1 MRKYR
6 QFILLAAFVV
16 LLLSAC
22 SNEKKEVL
30 QVHSPDGKIIVSIF
44 LKNGELNYSA
54 NKENMVMI
62 APSKLG
68 FKFKD
73 GTVLGNKLKVVKT
86 IPLFFN
92 ETWEQPWGEKRLIEN
107 RYDEMTVILKEKSGL
122 KRDLNMIFRVY
133 NDGFGFRYQI
143 PEQAKLDSF
152 VIMDELTEFALPA
165 ADKAWWTTAYK
176 GFYYENLTKFSPVN
190 EIGDTVTVPLTIETK
205 SGKYL
210 AIHEAN
216 LTNYAAMNLYCINKT
231 TLKCDLTPWS
241 TGEKVFAKTPFQSPW
256 RMVIIGDKPGDLI
269 TSYLELN
276 LNDPCKIKDTS
287 WIKPGRYIGI
297 WWAIH
302 MGKYTWPMGP
312 KHGATT
318 ENTMRYI
325 DFAAKHGFSGVL
337 VEGWNYEWNCDWTTK
352 LDNFSFTKSYPDFD
366 IEKITSY
373 AKSKGVRLIG
383 HHETG
388 GSTINYEKQMDDG
401 FKMYEQLGVNC
412 VKTGYVGKLLDR
424 KERHSSQYG
433 VLHFRKVMETA
444 AKYHIMI
451 DNHEP
456 VMPTGLQRTWPN
468 FMTGEGM
475 RGQEYN
481 AWSDDGGNPTEHT
494 TIIPFTR
501 GLAGPMDYTPGIFN
515 FTNQSKPN
523 TRVKTTLAHQLALY
537 VVLYSPLQMAC
548 DLPENY
554 EGNPAFKFIE
564 TVPVSWDITKVVDS
578 KIGDFIVTA
587 RKDRDSDRWYLG
599 GITDENERE
608 INIDLSFLDP
618 DITYNAIIYQDGVNA
633 NWKTNP
639 TDVSIETREVKSS
652 DQLFLKLAPG
662 GGVAISFT
670 PMIKK

>member
-1 MRKYR
+1 MKKFC
-6 QFILLAAFVV
+6 QNIFLAALLA
-16 LLLSAC
+16 LLLGAC
-22 SNEKKEVL
+22 SKEMEEVL
-30 QVHSPDGKIIVSIF
+30 QVHSPDGKIKVSVF
-44 LKNGELNYSA
+44 LNKGELTYSA
-54 NKENMVMI
+54 NKEKTKI
-62 APSKLG
+62 ISPSKLG

-73 GTVLGNKLKVVKT
+73 GTVLGNKMKVVKT
-86 IPLFFN
+86 EARTFN

-107 RYDEMTVILKEKSGL
+107 RFEELTLFMKEKRGL
-122 KRDLNMIFRVY
+122 KRELSMVFRVY
-133 NDGFGFRYQI
+133 NDGLGFRYQI
-143 PEQAKLDSF
+143 PKQEKLDSF
-152 VIMDELTEFALPA
+152 VIMDELTEFSLPA
-165 ADKAWWTTAYK
+165 ADKAWWIPAYK
-176 GFYYENLTKFSPVN
+176 EFYYESITKHTS
-190 EIGDTVTVPLTIETK
+190 IKDMDTVCTPLTIETQ

-216 LTNYAAMNLYCINKT
+216 LTNYAAMNLFCSSGT

-256 RMVIIGDKPGDLI
+256 RTVIIAEKPGDLI

-276 LNDPCKIKDTS
+276 LNDPCKIEDTS

-302 MGKYTWPMGP
+302 MGKYTWPMGS

-318 ENTMRYI
+318 ENTIRYI

-337 VEGWNYEWNCDWTTK
+337 VEGWNYEWDCDWTTK
-352 LDNFSFTKSYPDFD
+352 LDNFSFTKPYPDFD

-388 GSTINYEKQMDDG
+388 GSTINYEKQMEDG
-401 FKMYEQLGVNC
+401 FKMYEKLGVNC

-433 VLHFRKVMETA
+433 VLHFSKVMETA

-456 VMPTGLQRTWPN
+456 VMPTGLCRTYPN

-481 AWSDDGGNPTEHT
+481 AWSPDGGNSTEHT

-501 GLAGPMDYTPGIFN
+501 GLAGPMDYTPGVFN
-515 FTNQSKPN
+515 FSNPAKPN
-523 TRVKTTLAHQLALY
+523 TRVKTTLAHQLALF

-548 DLPENY
+548 DMPENY

-564 TVPVSWDITKVVDS
+564 SVPVNWDVTKVIDS
-578 KIGDFIVTA
+578 KIGDFIITA
-587 RKDRDSDRWYLG
+587 RKDRDSDNWYLG
-599 GITDENERE
+599 GITDENARE
-608 INIDLSFLDP
+608 TSIDLSFLDP
-618 DITYNAIIYQDGVNA
+618 DITYNAIIYKDGA
-633 NWKTNP
+633 KADWKTNP
-639 TDVSIETREVKSS
+639 TDLSIEKKVVQASEPLT
-652 DQLFLKLAPG
+652 LKLAPG
-662 GGVAISFT
+662 GGVAISFI
-670 PMIKK
+670 PEDN

>member
-1 MRKYR
+1 MKKYR
-6 QFILLAAFVV
+6 QFIFLTALITM
-16 LLLSAC
+16 LLSAC
-22 SNEKKEVL
+22 SNEKEEIR
-30 QVHSPDGKIIVSIF
+30 QVHSPDGKIKVAIF
-44 LKNGELNYSA
+44 LNKGQLAYSA
-54 NKENMVMI
+54 QKENVEI
-62 APSKLG
+62 ISFSKLG

-73 GTVLGNKLKVVKT
+73 GTVLGDKMKVVKT
-86 IPLFFN
+86 EARTFN

-107 RYDEMTVILKEKSGL
+107 RFEEMTLFLQEKRGQ
-122 KRDLNMIFRVY
+122 KRELTMVFRVY

-143 PEQAKLDSF
+143 PQQEKLDSF
-152 VIMDELTEFALPA
+152 IIMDELTEFSLPA
-165 ADKAWWTTAYK
+165 VEKAWWTPSRDL
-176 GFYYENLTKFSPVN
+176 YYESITRFTPINQM
-190 EIGDTVTVPLTIETK
+190 DTVCTPLTIEMK

-216 LTNYAAMNLYCINKT
+216 LTDYAALNLYCT
-231 TLKCDLTPWS
+231 GTSTLKCDLTPWS

-256 RMVIIGDKPGDLI
+256 RTVIIAERPGDLI

-276 LNDPCKIKDTS
+276 LNDPCKIEDTS

-318 ENTMRYI
+318 ENTIRYI

-337 VEGWNYEWNCDWTTK
+337 VEGWNYEWNCDWTSK
-352 LDNFSFTKSYPDFD
+352 LDNFSFTKPYPDFD

-383 HHETG
+383 HNETG
-388 GSTINYEKQMDDG
+388 GSTINYEKQMEDG
-401 FKMYEQLGVNC
+401 FKMYERLGVNC

-433 VLHFRKVMETA
+433 VRHFRKVIEMA

-456 VMPTGLQRTWPN
+456 VMPSGLQRTYPN

-481 AWSDDGGNPTEHT
+481 AWSDDGGNRTDHT
-494 TIIPFTR
+494 SIIPFTR

-515 FTNQSKPN
+515 FTNLAMPH

-537 VVLYSPLQMAC
+537 LVLYSPLQMAC
-548 DLPENY
+548 DMPENY

-564 TVPVSWDITKVVDS
+564 TVPVNWDVTKVIDS
-578 KIGDFIVTA
+578 KIGDYIITA
-587 RKDRDSDRWYLG
+587 RKDRDSDNWYLG
-599 GITDENERE
+599 GITDENARD
-608 INIDLSFLDP
+608 ISIDLSFLDN
-618 DITYNAIIYQDGVNA
+618 DINYTAIIYKDGENA
-633 NWKTNP
+633 SWDKNP
-639 TDVSIETREVKSS
+639 TDVSIEKKEVRAT
-652 DQLFLKLAPG
+652 DQLTLKLATG
-662 GGVAISFT
+662 GGVAISFVPEKT
-670 PMIKK
+670 K